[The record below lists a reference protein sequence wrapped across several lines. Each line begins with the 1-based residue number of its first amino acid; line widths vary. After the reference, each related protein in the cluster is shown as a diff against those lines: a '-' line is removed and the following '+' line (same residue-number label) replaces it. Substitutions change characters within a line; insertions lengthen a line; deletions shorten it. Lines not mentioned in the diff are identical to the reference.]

1 MFNVNDY
8 KISRALV
15 ALERE
20 VNYLNAKTE
29 IVNTTLIKKEIKD
42 DFIANDIKFEIT
54 FNEGNELD
62 RNYNRICFG
71 QVQSTEGEAHGMFV
85 GINIEG
91 YTIYS
96 TDGKQIEYGP
106 IKANDTNYQD
116 ICYGNNIFI
125 VTGNRT
131 YTSDDGIVF
140 NGTDINGLLVNDMC
154 YGKVLNTQN
163 PYNIYL
169 GVGNNCNYWWSKD
182 DLNFTNDYMIGT
194 SGDFVSICYGNG
206 IFVAV
211 AMYTIMWARDETGF
225 KSCETDVNRIRWT
238 DVCYGNGLFVVVS
251 RDGWSGYST
260 DGSIYTLQE
269 LHGMWKKICYGE
281 VQSAE
286 GEVHEMF
293 IAIDNE
299 NYAYSTDGKNFEYG
313 KIGIK
318 NVEWEDMCY
327 GNGVFLL
334 IGKVTG
340 TDKSK
345 YACITVNKLTA
356 KSFALKNQVYTKEE
370 CDEKFGPD
378 SSQSELYSYVEELS
392 IRLNI
397 GFVMD
402 YAGIRLDCGKAFGIE
417 LDSNDKSCIA
427 FTGYGGVLK
436 MLRVSSTGSFLGN
449 LMIFNIDEHNNI
461 DITLYENAKLK
472 INGSNVLTEDS
483 QSQQSHT
490 ITHLC
495 PVDENEDINSF
506 MIGTPVYMTGNVYV
520 KQNNR
525 WNKSVSTDSIDCIP
539 SVKTSGTW
547 REYLGICTHILP
559 KSKENNQSNINENHD
574 ENEILSRSCGEIKF
588 ASHGDYMIKVSNSS
602 EFKIGDIIYLN
613 ENGEGK
619 LEFKVL
625 TEDVVL
631 TAKINKLTIG
641 TVTGIINETTL
652 SVFKE

>member
-8 KISRALV
+8 KISRAIV

-20 VNYLNAKTE
+20 VNYLNTKTE
-29 IVNTTLIKKEIKD
+29 MVNTTLIKQEIKD
-42 DFIANDIKFEIT
+42 DFIANDIKFEFII
-54 FNEGNELD
+54 NEGSELD
-62 RNYNRICFG
+62 QNYNRICFG
-71 QVQSTEGEAHGMFV
+71 KVQSTEGEAHGMFV

-91 YTIYS
+91 FTIYS

-106 IKANDTNYQD
+106 IKANDTNWYD
-116 ICYGNNIFI
+116 VCYGNNVFI
-125 VTGNRT
+125 ATGT
-131 YTSDDGIVF
+131 KAYTSDDGIIF
-140 NGTDINGLLVNDMC
+140 NDTDINGLLVNDIC
-154 YGKVLNTQN
+154 YGKVLNTQK

-169 GVGNNCNYWWSKD
+169 GVGDNCNYWWSKD

-211 AMYTIMWARDETGF
+211 AMYTIMWAQDETGF
-225 KSCETDVNRIRWT
+225 KCCETDVNGIKWT
-238 DVCYGNGLFVVVS
+238 NICYGNGVFVVVS

-260 DGSIYTLQE
+260 DGNIFTLQE
-269 LHGMWKKICYGE
+269 LHGMWKKICYGN
-281 VQSAE
+281 
-286 GEVHEMF
+286 GIF

-299 NYAYSTDGKNFEYG
+299 DYAWSTDGKNFDYG

-345 YACITVNKLTA
+345 YAYITVDKLTA

-378 SSQSELYSYVEELS
+378 SSQSQIYSYVEDLS
-392 IRLNI
+392 QRLEVGTI
-397 GFVMD
+397 MD
-402 YAGIRLDCGKAFGIE
+402 YGGIRLGPGYAFGIGTAY
-417 LDSNDKSCIA
+417 DKSCIA
-427 FTGYGGVLK
+427 FNGYEGTLK
-436 MLRVSSTGSFLGN
+436 MMRVSGTGSYLGT
-449 LMIFNIDEHNNI
+449 LIDMHLDSSNNI
-461 DITLYENAKLK
+461 DLILYENAKLK

-506 MIGTPVYMTGNVYV
+506 VIGTPVYMTGNVYV
-520 KQNNR
+520 KQNNK
-525 WNKSVSTDSIDCIP
+525 WNKSISTDSIDCIP

-559 KSKENNQSNINENHD
+559 KSKEDNQPNINEFLSQKHD
-574 ENEILSRSCGEIKF
+574 ENEVLNRNCGEIKF

-602 EFKIGDIIYLN
+602 EFKVGDIVYLN

-631 TAKINKLTIG
+631 TAKINKLTVG
-641 TVTGIINETTL
+641 TVTGIIDETTL